1 MEHYASLQDLAAS
14 QRDRE
19 LRVRIWDNKN
29 IIIRRNLSQHQGLAT
44 QVWDAWLRQ
53 ELRRFN
59 GFEPIIE
66 VDDFSGHQEIKFFKE
81 NELADAVHFILQGEG
96 AVETA
101 S

>member
-1 MEHYASLQDLAAS
+1 MEHYAYLQDLAAN

-29 IIIRRNLSQHQGLAT
+29 VIIRRNLSQHHGLAT

-81 NELADAVHFILQGEG
+81 NELADVVHFILQGEG

>member
-1 MEHYASLQDLAAS
+1 MEHYAYLQDLAAS

-29 IIIRRNLSQHQGLAT
+29 VIIRRNLSQHHGLAT

-81 NELADAVHFILQGEG
+81 NE
-96 AVETA
+96 
-101 S
+101 

>member
-1 MEHYASLQDLAAS
+1 MEHYAYLQDLAAN

-29 IIIRRNLSQHQGLAT
+29 VIIRRNLSQHQGLAT

-66 VDDFSGHQEIKFFKE
+66 VDQEIKFFKE

>member
-1 MEHYASLQDLAAS
+1 MEHYAYLQDLAAD
-14 QRDRE
+14 QNDRQ

-29 IIIRRNLSQHQGLAT
+29 IIIRRNLGQQQGLAT

-66 VDDFSGHQEIKFFKE
+66 IDDFRVIRKFGF
-81 NELADAVHFILQGEG
+81 
-96 AVETA
+96 
-101 S
+101 

>member
-1 MEHYASLQDLAAS
+1 MEHYAYLQDLAAS

-53 ELRRFN
+53 ELRRF
-59 GFEPIIE
+59 
-66 VDDFSGHQEIKFFKE
+66 
-81 NELADAVHFILQGEG
+81 
-96 AVETA
+96 
-101 S
+101 

>member
-1 MEHYASLQDLAAS
+1 MEHYAYLQDLAAN

-29 IIIRRNLSQHQGLAT
+29 VIIRRNLSQHQGLAT

-81 NELADAVHFILQGEG
+81 NELADADHFILQGEG